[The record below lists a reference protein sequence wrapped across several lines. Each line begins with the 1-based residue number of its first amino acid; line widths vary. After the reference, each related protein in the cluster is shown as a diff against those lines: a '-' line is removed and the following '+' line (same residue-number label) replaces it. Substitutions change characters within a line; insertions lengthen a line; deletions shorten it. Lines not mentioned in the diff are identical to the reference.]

1 MPLRVFY
8 NPRQS
13 APSDSYSPSA
23 GKPQMVIADW
33 LEQFRDRMEV
43 VASDA
48 VSRDTLAL
56 AHTRPYVDG
65 VLDLKLKN
73 GFGDKSA
80 KTAASLPYTTGSILA
95 AATHVL
101 MNRGKPHPE
110 FKVACSPT
118 SGFHHAGYDQGGG
131 YCTFNGLVVTA
142 QALHAL
148 GLAERV
154 AILDFDQ
161 HYGDGTDEIIRRLEL
176 PHIFHITAG
185 NGYEQDPTLIPRLK
199 AEVKSW
205 IDGPMPVD
213 IVLYQAGADAHVDDP
228 LGGWLTTEQMTMRD
242 QQVFEAC
249 AECGIPVVWN
259 LAGGYQRDQNGGI
272 EPVLALHRNT
282 MRVCLDT
289 YGL

>member
-1 MPLRVFY
+1 MPLHVFY
-8 NPRQS
+8 NPKQS

-23 GKPQMVIADW
+23 GKPQKVIDDW
-33 LEQFRDRMEV
+33 LEHFGDRIEV

-48 VSRDTLAL
+48 VGRETLAL
-56 AHTRPYVDG
+56 AHTRRYVDG
-65 VLDLKLKN
+65 VLDLNLEN

-80 KTAASLPYTTGSILA
+80 KTAASLPYTTGSMLA
-95 AATHVL
+95 AATHL
-101 MNRGKPHPE
+101 LKNRGKPQPE

-118 SGFHHAGYDQGGG
+118 SGFHHAGYDDGGG

-142 QALHAL
+142 QALHER
-148 GLAERV
+148 GLAKRV

-176 PHIFHITAG
+176 KHIVHITAG
-185 NGYEQDPTLIPRLK
+185 NGYERDPTLITKLK
-199 AEVKSW
+199 AQVKSW
-205 IDGPMPVD
+205 IDGSMPVD

-228 LGGWLTTEQMTMRD
+228 LGGWLTTDQMTLRD
-242 QQVFEAC
+242 QQVFAVCDAC
-249 AECGIPVVWN
+249 DIPVVWN
-259 LAGGYQRDQNGGI
+259 LAGGYQRDQQGGI

-289 YGL
+289 YGF